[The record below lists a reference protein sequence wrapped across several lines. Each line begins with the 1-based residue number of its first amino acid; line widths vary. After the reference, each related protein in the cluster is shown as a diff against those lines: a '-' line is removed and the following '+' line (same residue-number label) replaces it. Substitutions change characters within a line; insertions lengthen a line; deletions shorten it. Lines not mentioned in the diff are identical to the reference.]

1 MRRVLRLFR
10 PYRGRLLVIV
20 LLIGSASLIALTVP
34 LMVRELFDVALP
46 QGLVG
51 LLSALSL
58 GMALASLTGSV
69 ISVVESFISTFV
81 GQRVMHDLRTAV
93 YSHLQELPL
102 EFFTR
107 TRTGEVQSRIA
118 NDIGSM
124 QATVT
129 STASSLV
136 SSVTTVV
143 ASVIALLIMD
153 WRLALLSL
161 SVLPLCVLI
170 SRRVGELRRV
180 YTRRRQQQMSLMS
193 SMLEEQLSVSGVLL
207 ARTMGRSKELTEAF
221 AAESK
226 ALSDLQVESNMAGRW
241 RQSTIQTTMAMMPV
255 FIYWSSGMT
264 AARGH
269 SAISLGTLIAFVSLQ
284 QGLFNPA
291 LSLLGIGVS
300 LQGSLALFERIF
312 EYMDLPATI
321 VDPVQPVH
329 LKEVHGSIQF
339 DNVDFGYPGGEL
351 ALSGLDFTV
360 QQGKSLAIVGETGAG
375 KTTIGYLAA
384 RLYDVSAGRV
394 LLDGVDIR
402 SLSLATLASSIGVV
416 AQETYL
422 FHASVAENLR
432 FAKPD
437 ATDKELVE
445 AAKAAQIHDLVVGLP
460 EGYDTVVGERGLR
473 MSGGERQRI
482 AIARTLLR
490 NPRVL
495 ILDEATSA
503 LDTQTERSVQRALDT
518 LSAGRTVITIA
529 HRLSTTQNADE
540 IIVLD
545 RGKISERGRHEDL
558 MKRGGIYA
566 AMFGRGHEVSPEEA
580 VERA

>member
-1 MRRVLRLFR
+1 MRRILRLFR
-10 PYRGRLLVIV
+10 PYRGRLLVIA

-46 QGLVG
+46 QGRVG

-58 GMALASLTGSV
+58 GMALASVTGSA
-69 ISVVESFISTFV
+69 ISVLESFISTFV

-143 ASVIALLIMD
+143 ASVIALLLMD

-161 SVLPLCVLI
+161 SVLPLFVLI
-170 SRRVGELRRV
+170 SRRVGELRRS

-221 AAESK
+221 AVESK
-226 ALSDLQVESNMAGRW
+226 NLSDLQVESNMAGRW
-241 RQSTIQTTMAMMPV
+241 RQSIIQTIMAMMPV
-255 FIYWSSGMT
+255 FIYWSSGVT
-264 AARGH
+264 AARGQA
-269 SAISLGTLIAFVSLQ
+269 AISLGTLIAFVSLQ

-312 EYMDLPATI
+312 EYLDLPATI

-329 LKEVHGSIQF
+329 LEEVRGSVVF
-339 DNVDFGYPGGEL
+339 EGVDFGYSGGEL
-351 ALSGLDFTV
+351 ALSGLNFTV
-360 QQGKSLAIVGETGAG
+360 EAGNSLAIVGETGAG

-384 RLYDVSAGRV
+384 RLFDVSAGRV

-402 SLSLATLASSIGVV
+402 NLSLSTLATNIGIV

-437 ATDKELVE
+437 ATDAELID
-445 AAKAAQIHDLVVGLP
+445 AARAAQIHDLIVGLP
-460 EGYDTVVGERGLR
+460 EGYDTVVGERGMR

-503 LDTQTERSVQRALDT
+503 LDTQTERSVQQALDT
-518 LSAGRTVITIA
+518 LAAGRTVITIA

-540 IIVLD
+540 IIVLE
-545 RGKISERGRHEDL
+545 RGKISERGKHEDL
-558 MKRGGIYA
+558 VCRGGIYT
-566 AMFGRGHEVSPEEA
+566 AMFGHGHEAMAEGMN
-580 VERA
+580 ERA